1 MRNEKAA
8 GKKKRENLYQI
19 FNRDRHTRT
28 MGVILLLTLGIL
40 LWQEISWLIPEQ
52 VTVSY
57 AGMDGKTKTV
67 TALTRQTTVGAVLK
81 EAKIGASEIDTVHP
95 CREYPVSDKMK
106 ITVEECIHTQMEIHG
121 KMKDFTL
128 KSGTVRENLKLND
141 IRYDKDDRIYP
152 ELDSPVRADTKITVD
167 EVHRKVTEGTKKV
180 KSGDKV
186 VLDPGLSSG
195 TVQETGG
202 RDGEGLYTY
211 TTTYINGKKSG
222 TRTKLKK
229 WITKPE
235 DHTLRCGTS
244 ETGEKGEVKVKSTFT
259 ANTTAYY
266 AGTNAHGST
275 GQRVHYGTC
284 AVDPSVIPYGTRLY
298 IEGYGIAVANDCGG
312 AVQGHIV
319 DLYMRSTAEC
329 IRWGRQNRKAYVLA
343 E

>member
-1 MRNEKAA
+1 MKNETAA
-8 GKKKRENLYQI
+8 GKKKRKNLYQI

-95 CREYPVSDKMK
+95 CREYPISNKMK
-106 ITVEECIHTQMEIHG
+106 ITVEECIH
-121 KMKDFTL
+121 
-128 KSGTVRENLKLND
+128 TVRENLKLND
-141 IRYDKDDRIYP
+141 IRYDKDDRLSP

-259 ANTTAYY
+259 ANTTAYH

-298 IEGYGIAVANDCGG
+298 IEGYGIAVANGG

>member
-1 MRNEKAA
+1 
-8 GKKKRENLYQI
+8 
-19 FNRDRHTRT
+19 
-28 MGVILLLTLGIL
+28 
-40 LWQEISWLIPEQ
+40 
-52 VTVSY
+52 
-57 AGMDGKTKTV
+57 
-67 TALTRQTTVGAVLK
+67 
-81 EAKIGASEIDTVHP
+81 
-95 CREYPVSDKMK
+95 MK
-106 ITVEECIHTQMEIHG
+106 ITVEECIHTKMEIHG

-141 IRYDKDDRIYP
+141 IRYDKDDRISP

-180 KSGDKV
+180 KAGDKV

-222 TRTKLKK
+222 TQTKLKK